1 MPTLIKKLFCVWSVV
16 YRMMSE
22 ITLYR
27 CYWPTVYGYLKR
39 FEITNFKS
47 EAFGMLMTLDI
58 APELARRIS
67 TMLPIGAVVD
77 LVEVSSDPIELVPYA
92 VDW

>member
-1 MPTLIKKLFCVWSVV
+1 
-16 YRMMSE
+16 MMSE

-67 TMLPIGAVVD
+67 AMLPIGAVVD

>member
-1 MPTLIKKLFCVWSVV
+1 
-16 YRMMSE
+16 MMGE

-47 EAFGMLMTLDI
+47 EADGMLMTLDI
-58 APELARRIS
+58 APELAKRIS
-67 TMLPIGAVVD
+67 AMLPVGAVIG
-77 LVEVSSDPIELVPYA
+77 LIEVSSDPIELVPNA